1 MNLPGLHHVTAIASD
16 PRRNVDFYTR
26 VLGLRLVKKTVNF
39 DDPSTYHL
47 YYADGVGTP
56 GSVMTFFPWSGLR
69 RGRVG
74 SGQVTA
80 TSFSVS
86 TDALSFWVAR
96 LTAHR
101 VTLTAAVS
109 RFGESVITFEDP
121 DGLVLEIVGAREP
134 DARTPW
140 THPEIPVAVALRG
153 FHGVTLGVTLADPTL
168 ALLTGTMGYR
178 LVSTEGGRTRLTTG
192 NGGPGTYV
200 DVLVDP
206 ALPRG
211 LQGAGTVHHVAFRT
225 PNDTTQANDLA
236 AVRERGLQVS
246 PVMDRSYFH
255 SIYYREPAGILF
267 EIATDTPGFATD
279 ESVEQLGT
287 TLRLPPQYEAQRAEI
302 EAALPKLSE

>member
-1 MNLPGLHHVTAIASD
+1 MTLPGLHHVTAIASD

-56 GSVMTFFPWSGLR
+56 GSVLTFFPWSGLR

-74 SGQVTA
+74 TGQVTA
-80 TSFSVS
+80 TSFSVPA
-86 TDALSFWVAR
+86 DALQFWVDR
-96 LTAHR
+96 LTAHSIG
-101 VTLTAAVS
+101 LTDAIS
-109 RFGESVITFEDP
+109 RFGESVIQFEDP
-121 DGLVLEIVGAREP
+121 DGLVLELVGARETDP
-134 DARTPW
+134 RTPW
-140 THPEIPVAVALRG
+140 THPEIPVSTGIRG
-153 FHGVTLGVTLADPTL
+153 FHGVTLGVTSADASL

-178 LVSTEGGRTRLTTG
+178 VAVNEGARTRLTTAG
-192 NGGPGTYV
+192 GGPGTYV
-200 DVLVDP
+200 DLLVDP

-225 PNDTTQANDLA
+225 PDDSTQATDLA
-236 AVRERGLQVS
+236 ALQALGLHVS

-267 EIATDTPGFATD
+267 EIATDNPGFATD
-279 ESVEQLGT
+279 ETVEQLGT
-287 TLRLPPQYEAQRAEI
+287 TLRLPPQYEAHRAEI
-302 EAALPKLSE
+302 ETALPKLS